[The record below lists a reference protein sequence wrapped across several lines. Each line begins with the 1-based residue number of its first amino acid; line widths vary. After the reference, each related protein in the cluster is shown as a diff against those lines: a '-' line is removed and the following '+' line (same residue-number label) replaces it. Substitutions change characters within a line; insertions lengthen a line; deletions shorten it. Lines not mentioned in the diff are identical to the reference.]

1 MVSLSDLVHEVVES
15 LGGNVIVRNVCNPHT
30 RMHTYTYVGQADG
43 VNAHGVGVSLYNQLD
58 VEGRVC
64 YKGEYIHGMR
74 HGFGAII
81 WRDGAKYEGDWDSDR
96 PCGHGVWSYA
106 DGGVY
111 CGQLEH
117 GVRQG
122 VGVYVF
128 PSGNRYFGMWKDDER
143 DGKAIEE
150 AVSNGKAFLTEYR
163 NGAKILRQELT
174 DDFANRFFVKKDAE
188 KVCLCVCACMC
199 CVCKSVCLCA
209 CLCMCVW
216 VGMCVYVCV

>member
-1 MVSLSDLVHEVVES
+1 MASDSGTLTSRQDAVYDEGDVVSLSDLVHEVVES

-81 WRDGAKYEGDWDSDR
+81 WR
-96 PCGHGVWSYA
+96 
-106 DGGVY
+106 
-111 CGQLEH
+111 H